1 MPFQIQKKF
10 NTKNADTTK
19 KLLNLVLQLKHK
31 NCSFVLKSVVCMIH
45 INKEKLLA
53 DRERLLNILKNK
65 DLDEQTHRLLRE
77 DLRNV
82 EKELAEIDP
91 QILKEKEK
99 DTSNEKDT
107 KK

>member
-1 MPFQIQKKF
+1 
-10 NTKNADTTK
+10 
-19 KLLNLVLQLKHK
+19 
-31 NCSFVLKSVVCMIH
+31 MIH

-65 DLDEQTHRLLRE
+65 DLDEQTHRLVRE

-82 EKELAEIDP
+82 EKELEEIDP
-91 QILKEKEK
+91 QILKEK
-99 DTSNEKDT
+99 DTSNEKNT

>member
-1 MPFQIQKKF
+1 MPFELQKKF
-10 NTKNADTTK
+10 NIKIADTNK
-19 KLLNLVLQLKHK
+19 KILILVLQLVSRK
-31 NCSFVLKSVVCMIH
+31 CSFILKFTVCMIH

-65 DLDEQTHRLLRE
+65 DLDDQTHRLVRE

-82 EKELAEIDP
+82 EKELEEIDP
-91 QILKEKEK
+91 ELLKGEDANK
-99 DTSNEKDT
+99 T

>member
-1 MPFQIQKKF
+1 
-10 NTKNADTTK
+10 
-19 KLLNLVLQLKHK
+19 
-31 NCSFVLKSVVCMIH
+31 MIH

>member
-1 MPFQIQKKF
+1 
-10 NTKNADTTK
+10 
-19 KLLNLVLQLKHK
+19 
-31 NCSFVLKSVVCMIH
+31 MIH

-82 EKELAEIDP
+82 EKELAEIDL